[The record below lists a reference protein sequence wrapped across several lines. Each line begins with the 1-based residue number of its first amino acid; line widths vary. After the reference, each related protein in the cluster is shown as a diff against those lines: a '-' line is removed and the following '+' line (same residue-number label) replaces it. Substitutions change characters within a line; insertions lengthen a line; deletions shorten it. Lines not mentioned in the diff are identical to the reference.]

1 MKKILSVSAV
11 CLAGLLILL
20 TLVFTVFQLVM
31 SGRENWPD
39 FSFGTFFNGEY
50 FAQVGAYYR
59 NDSSEDEEETKQ
71 YDTEKEKDTE
81 KIYETES
88 PITESDTAA
97 TEVPEETETRPTVFF
112 ALSQTEL
119 SIFAGNDHYI
129 GAAAYPA
136 DDIDDSLY
144 TAVSSDT
151 GIVSVTVN
159 GAAITVTGVTVGE
172 GVITVYYNG
181 MEIGKV
187 SVTVAASDALT
198 ETTGENPESVP
209 PESDVIRQPNEID
222 PNRPMLALTFDDGPS
237 KHTEKL
243 LDILK
248 EYNSH
253 ATFFMIGKQV
263 SAKKSTLVRMYNEG
277 HDLGIHTWSHANLK
291 KLTLDEIRYEVSSV
305 RDKIEEVTGF
315 RTNLVR
321 PPYGAVN
328 DTVKKA
334 SRLDEFYLINW
345 NIDTL
350 DWQLRDAQLVFE
362 SVMNQAKDGA
372 IILMHDLHKET
383 VEAME
388 TAIPA
393 LIAKG
398 YQLVTVTELLSYS
411 DEAPEFGVTI
421 RKQ

>member
-20 TLVFTVFQLVM
+20 ILVLTVFQLVM

-39 FSFGTFFNGEY
+39 FSFGSFFNGEY
-50 FAQVGAYYR
+50 FARISAYYR
-59 NDSSEDEEETKQ
+59 NDPSEEETKES
-71 YDTEKEKDTE
+71 DTEKGKDTE
-81 KIYETES
+81 KTYETES
-88 PITESDTAA
+88 PVTESDTAA
-97 TEVPEETETRPTVFF
+97 TEVPEETETSPTVFF
-112 ALSQTEL
+112 ALSQTEF
-119 SIFAGNDHYI
+119 SIFVGSDHYI
-129 GAAAYPA
+129 GAAAYPE

-144 TAVSSDT
+144 TAVSSDM
-151 GIVSVTVN
+151 GIVAVTVN
-159 GAAITVTGVTVGE
+159 GAAMTVAGVTVGE
-172 GVITVYYNG
+172 GVITVYYDG

-187 SVTVAASDALT
+187 SVTVTEGDAST
-198 ETTGENPESVP
+198 ETTGENTEDVHPGTE
-209 PESDVIRQPNEID
+209 VIRQPSEID
-222 PNRPMLALTFDDGPS
+222 PDRPMLALTFDDGPS

-248 EYNSH
+248 EYNSR

-263 SAKKSTLVRMYNEG
+263 SAKKSTLIRMYNEG

-291 KLTLDEIRYEVSSV
+291 KLSLDEIRYEVSSV
-305 RDKIEEVTGF
+305 RDKIEEITGF

-328 DTVKKA
+328 DTVKEA

-350 DWQLRDAQLVFE
+350 DWQLRDAQLVYE

-372 IILMHDLHKET
+372 IILLHDLHKET

-411 DEAPEFGVTI
+411 DKAPEFGATI